1 MSNGNSQARSQI
13 FITLLLCTKL
23 FITNNFVKGDFH
35 ISFTLRSNYYKL
47 SMCLYGPKHGTLL
60 VYLIDFH
67 YFHPILQVLFIEKDN
82 LYTINVTILIFFIR
96 LNDTDQLLLQIPH
109 PVLSGGEGFGL
120 GFPTIFIWT
129 IFPRWILFFSANM
142 KKILHEYKT

>member
-1 MSNGNSQARSQI
+1 MSNGNSRARSQI

-47 SMCLYGPKHGTLL
+47 SMCQYEPKHGKLL
-60 VYLIDFH
+60 DKLLLISVISIL
-67 YFHPILQVLFIEKDN
+67 YF
-82 LYTINVTILIFFIR
+82 IFFIR
-96 LNDTDQLLLQIPH
+96 LNDTDQLLLQIRQ
-109 PVLSGGEGFGL
+109 PVLSGGEGFGP

-129 IFPRWILFFSANM
+129 IFPRRILFFSANM
-142 KKILHEYKT
+142 TKILHEYKT